1 MHSDNK
7 SLQVQLNQKA
17 LLMQVL
23 CYHYHSTMYTS
34 KSSAVRFSPWWKASC
49 IATTHTP
56 SHTATKGNGVSMQLM
71 SNESCMLIPSL
82 KVQFSSLVWSFLPD
96 AGGWDMFFRCL
107 RAGMGIHLV
116 FTWKSHFQFKT
127 PFNIK
132 IFYKFFNNRQRWNY
146 GSVSTKVASASNS
159 RTSGTFF
166 NRKCTAGKLANNSI
180 SNQIALLNIFKSQFP
195 GAFPHIFAFELNS
208 SNKNVNAC
216 HQSNCNWWEIKMR
229 LKIHFS
235 YSIYGG

>member
-1 MHSDNK
+1 
-7 SLQVQLNQKA
+7 
-17 LLMQVL
+17 
-23 CYHYHSTMYTS
+23 
-34 KSSAVRFSPWWKASC
+34 
-49 IATTHTP
+49 
-56 SHTATKGNGVSMQLM
+56 
-71 SNESCMLIPSL
+71 
-82 KVQFSSLVWSFLPD
+82 
-96 AGGWDMFFRCL
+96 MFFLCL

-195 GAFPHIFAFELNS
+195 GAFHIFSLSNS
-208 SNKNVNAC
+208 TRV
-216 HQSNCNWWEIKMR
+216 IKMLMSAIKVIVIDER
-229 LKIHFS
+229 LKCDWKYILFIGRMGKAYVDWIIIETLTNFIKPCCKRS
-235 YSIYGG
+235 KLLDNFFLGFVLKMF